1 MENAQLLQ
9 ILEAIAGELAVD
21 IRQEDLDGSRSGLF
35 RLRDRCCILVEQK
48 LSLSERVE
56 LMVRSLAQLPLDGVF
71 IPPTVRQLLESG
83 AASPA

>member
-21 IRQEDLDGSRSGLF
+21 IRQEDLDGSRGGLF
-35 RLRDRCCILVEQK
+35 RLRGRCCILVEQK

-71 IPPTVRQLLESG
+71 IPPTVRQLLESR